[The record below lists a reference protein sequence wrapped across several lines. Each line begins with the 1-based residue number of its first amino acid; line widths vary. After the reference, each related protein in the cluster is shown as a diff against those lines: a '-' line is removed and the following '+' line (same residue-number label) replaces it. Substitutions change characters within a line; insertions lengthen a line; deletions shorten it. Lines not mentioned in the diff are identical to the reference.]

1 MKRIMSL
8 PVLSAL
14 AIMGGLQACKHDPT
28 LTTNC
33 TIPDTVSYANFVA
46 PLMALSCNG
55 CHSSSSPA
63 DGVATDTYLG
73 VQNIASNGRLYG
85 SVAHLSGYEKMPQGA
100 NRLPECDIERLKKWI
115 DAGAP
120 NN

>member
-1 MKRIMSL
+1 MKQLTFL
-8 PVLSAL
+8 PLLAA
-14 AIMGGLQACKHDPT
+14 AIMGGSLQSCKHDPA
-28 LTTNC
+28 LTSNC

-46 PLMALSCNG
+46 PMMALSCNG

-63 DGVATDTYLG
+63 DGVVTDTYIG
-73 VQNIASNGRLYG
+73 VQNIATNGRLYG
-85 SVAHLSGYEKMPQGA
+85 SVAHLSGYESMPQGA
-100 NRLPECDIERLKKWI
+100 SRLPECDIERLKKWI